1 MVRTPLGLPA
11 GLRVLAPGERGLP
24 PLPSL
29 TLSLYGA
36 QRQPGPVAAALADI
50 VRQCVR
56 DSVAALP
63 ATPGLPAGNAHAR
76 PAASQRPVAA

>member
-11 GLRVLAPGERGLP
+11 GLRVLAPGELGLP

-63 ATPGLPAGNAHAR
+63 ATPGLPASNVSSAPQPRALS
-76 PAASQRPVAA
+76 A